1 LHDIAALDRRGIPG
15 CAVISEAFK
24 PAAAAQSKSLGF
36 EPAIVWVAH
45 PIQNRTPDQLA
56 DLADAAIDAIL
67 SVIAVIPLPSGMG
80 KDRRSSVERGLVAPR
95 SDEG

>member
-1 LHDIAALDRRGIPG
+1 M
-15 CAVISEAFK
+15 ISEAFK

-56 DLADAAIDAIL
+56 HLADAAIDAIL
-67 SVIAVIPLPSGMG
+67 SLIGRPS
-80 KDRRSSVERGLVAPR
+80 R
-95 SDEG
+95 

>member
-1 LHDIAALDRRGIPG
+1 M
-15 CAVISEAFK
+15 ISEAFK
-24 PAAAAQSKSLGF
+24 PAAAAQSKSLGL

-67 SVIAVIPLPSGMG
+67 SLIGRPS
-80 KDRRSSVERGLVAPR
+80 R
-95 SDEG
+95 

>member
-24 PAAAAQSKSLGF
+24 LAAAAQSKSLGF

-67 SVIAVIPLPSGMG
+67 SLIGRPSQ
-80 KDRRSSVERGLVAPR
+80 
-95 SDEG
+95 

>member
-56 DLADAAIDAIL
+56 DVADAAIDAIL
-67 SVIAVIPLPSGMG
+67 SLIGRPS
-80 KDRRSSVERGLVAPR
+80 R
-95 SDEG
+95 